1 MIMNYKIVNA
11 LCRCGVPQNKPYYER
26 IPRAMEEAAKLDGA
40 DLSQIF
46 MEIEIPLSRAGLVI
60 SGFLCFARA

>member
-1 MIMNYKIVNA
+1 MIMNDRIMNA

-26 IPRAMEEAAKLDGA
+26 IARVMEEAAELDGA
-40 DLSQIF
+40 DLSQTF

-60 SGFLCFARA
+60 SGFLCFA